1 MSRCV
6 EQVELVSLPVFGRV
20 GHADRVRLDGNAA
33 LAFKIHGVEE
43 LILLITLC
51 DGFGELH

>member
-6 EQVELVSLPVFGRV
+6 EQVELVSLSVFGRV
-20 GHADRVRLDGNAA
+20 GHADGVGLDGNAA
-33 LAFKIHGVEE
+33 LAFKIHGVKE
-43 LILLITLC
+43 LILLITLS